1 MAESEAEAS
10 AGGREEQ
17 GAPPLNLPV
26 GSVRALMTLAVLA
39 TVWAQLLRGREV
51 GREMQDTLLLV
62 LGYYFGARA
71 TGAGARADAL
81 TSPGDREANPVDP
94 LYLPRGAIRL
104 LIVLGFATVAWKLHE
119 KNVLLT
125 APPPLLILV
134 GTFLAG
140 AIAKGVL
147 AWLGHFMTGGAR
159 SALGHLLAAGTLVVV
174 LPYCAVELLGLHARA
189 PAWAAPTF
197 LGVVGFY
204 LGKR

>member
-1 MAESEAEAS
+1 MSDDGAP
-10 AGGREEQ
+10 AGPAGQ
-17 GAPPLNLPV
+17 GGGTPPLNLPV
-26 GSVRALMTLAVLA
+26 GSVRALITLAVLA

-81 TSPGDREANPVDP
+81 TAPADRETNPYDP
-94 LYLPRGAIRL
+94 LFLPRGMIRL
-104 LIVLGFATVAWKLHE
+104 LIVLGFLTVAWKLHE
-119 KNVLLT
+119 RGSLLT
-125 APPPLLILV
+125 SPPPLLVLV

-147 AWLGHFMTGGAR
+147 AWLGGALTGRVRDG
-159 SALGHLLAAGTLVVV
+159 LGHLLALATLAAV
-174 LPYCAVELLGLHARA
+174 LPYCALEVAGLHARA

-204 LGKR
+204 LGRR